1 MRNRGLW
8 SSRGKE
14 QLDEEEQQ
22 VKVHQGEKH
31 VAGEKSSRA
40 RSSRVRSSRVRRI
53 KVRNRGLWSSR
64 GKDWMRRSSV

>member
-1 MRNRGLW
+1 M
-8 SSRGKE
+8 
-14 QLDEEEQQ
+14 
-22 VKVHQGEKH
+22 HQGEKH